1 MTYYTY
7 TFKYKDNNEVIARY
21 FFNTAIEIL
30 MDEEDKMS
38 FSEIIKFFKQE
49 CIKDFANRFTTNKS
63 RNIVIKGGI
72 FDFKVINRTNQTAIP
87 FKAIE
92 PPKGHSMSF
101 TGNDANPNPKG
112 WASFP
117 S

>member
-21 FFNTAIEIL
+21 FYNTATEVL
-30 MDEEDKMS
+30 MNEEDKTS
-38 FSEIIKFFKQE
+38 FSEIMKYFKQE
-49 CIKDFANRFTTNKS
+49 CLKDFANRFTLDKS
-63 RNIVIKGGI
+63 RRVTIKGGI

-92 PPKGHSMSF
+92 PPKGNSMSF
-101 TGNDANPNPKG
+101 SGNDANPNPKG

-117 S
+117 

>member
-7 TFKYKDNNEVIARY
+7 TFKYKDSNEVIARY

-30 MDEEDKMS
+30 KNEEDRMS
-38 FSEIIKFFKQE
+38 FSDIIKYFKQE
-49 CIKDFANRFTTNKS
+49 CLKDFANRFTINKTKP
-63 RNIVIKGGI
+63 VMIKGGI
-72 FDFKVINRTNQTAIP
+72 FDFKVINRTNQTTIP

-101 TGNDANPNPKG
+101 TGDGANPNPKG
-112 WASFP
+112 HASYP
-117 S
+117 D